1 MSRRA
6 PPAPRSGPPED
17 VYARLPDERLA
28 HLVRTATRGFNRA
41 LQMRLSRHDVAFGH
55 WVFLRIL
62 WAHDGLTQRELAL
75 RAGLTEPTAFAALTA
90 MEKLGFVTRA
100 PDPASRRTLRV
111 RLTERGRA
119 LQPLLVP
126 LAEDVNRC
134 ALRGSSA
141 ADVAAT
147 RRVLLAA
154 IANLAADEAEG
165 DNPPMPSTRALGRV
179 IEASLADDGRPRT
192 GTRSRRNEK
201 TVSRAVAES
210 ATGGKEGR

>member
-1 MSRRA
+1 MSRGT
-6 PPAPRSGPPED
+6 PPALRTDLPGD
-17 VYARLPDERLA
+17 VLARLPDERLA

-41 LQMRLSRHDVAFGH
+41 LQMRLSRHDVSFGH

-62 WAHDGLTQRELAL
+62 WARDGLTQRDLAL
-75 RAGLTEPTAFAALTA
+75 RAGLTEPTAFSALTA
-90 MEKLGFVTRA
+90 MEKLGFVTREA
-100 PDPASRRTLRV
+100 DPASRRTVRV
-111 RLTERGRA
+111 RLTKRGRA

-134 ALRGSSA
+134 ALRGTTA
-141 ADVAAT
+141 ADVAAA

-179 IEASLADDGRPRT
+179 IEASAAGSRR
-192 GTRSRRNEK
+192 TRSKRKEEAMTEDDEAPAIGGGERR
-201 TVSRAVAES
+201 
-210 ATGGKEGR
+210 